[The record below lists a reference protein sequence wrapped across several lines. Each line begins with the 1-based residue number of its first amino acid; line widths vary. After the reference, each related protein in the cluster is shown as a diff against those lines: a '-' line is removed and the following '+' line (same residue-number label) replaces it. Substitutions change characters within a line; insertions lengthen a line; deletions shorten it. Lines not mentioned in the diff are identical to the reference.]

1 VGIEGISKSQVS
13 EIAKSLDGVVDA
25 FRSRPL
31 AGPYPYIWLDA
42 LVVRCRDDAMRMAG
56 VCCLVAVGVNPE
68 GRREVLGLELVSTE
82 DGAGWLGFL
91 RGLLARGLSGVQ
103 LVISDAHP
111 GLVEAARSVL
121 AGAAWQRCRQ
131 LSLAY
136 LDAVIAVHAS
146 GCPGAIA
153 GFIAAALEQY
163 PFFEFVALNVH
174 VTPDGRDRATV
185 RTYMCELR
193 QDHAGRP
200 SRAFGLYQDTVT
212 RVEPGVWRFAR
223 RNYQSMGRGE
233 YGLDLMPM
241 PVVLASPPPGP
252 RTG

>member
-1 VGIEGISKSQVS
+1 MEPSPDAIRATVDEVAVRGLVAAYADAVNRHAWDEFPRLFVPDARIE
-13 EIAKSLDGVVDA
+13 LDLRDRA
-25 FRSRPL
+25 PL
-31 AGPYPYIWLDA
+31 AF
-42 LVVRCRDDAMRMAG
+42 
-56 VCCLVAVGVNPE
+56 
-68 GRREVLGLELVSTE
+68 
-82 DGAGWLGFL
+82 DG
-91 RGLLARGLSGVQ
+91 
-103 LVISDAHP
+103 
-111 GLVEAARSVL
+111 
-121 AGAAWQRCRQ
+121 
-131 LSLAY
+131 
-136 LDAVIAVHAS
+136 
-146 GCPGAIA
+146 PGAIA

-174 VTPDGRDRATV
+174 MTPDGRDRATV

-200 SRAFGLYQDTVT
+200 SHAFGLYQDTVM

-241 PVVLASPPPGP
+241 PAVLASPPPGP